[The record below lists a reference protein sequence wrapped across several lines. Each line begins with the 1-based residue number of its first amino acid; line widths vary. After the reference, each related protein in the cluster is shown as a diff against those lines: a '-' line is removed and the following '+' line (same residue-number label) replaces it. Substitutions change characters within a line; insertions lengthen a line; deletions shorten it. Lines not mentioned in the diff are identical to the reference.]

1 MAKQFMKVYYDLF
14 DLKLSASDVLI
25 VAYVMQFGEKGCRTI
40 NKNIA
45 NKFNISLKT
54 TQTAIKSLVN
64 TGLIREEYEH
74 GKRVMYFDSENY
86 SKLRSKMLLE
96 SVKKKNK

>member
-1 MAKQFMKVYYDLF
+1 MKVYYDLF
-14 DLKLSASDVLI
+14 DLELSPNEILI
-25 VAYVMQFGEKGCRTI
+25 LAYVMQFDNKGCRTI

-45 NKFNISLKT
+45 KKFNISLHT
-54 TQTAIKSLVN
+54 TQTIVKSLIN